1 MKTNMLIGE
10 YIHTLDDKKRI
21 SLPVKFRK
29 EMGKR
34 IVITPGLDGCLFVFT
49 LSQWKNISGKLSES
63 SMLQADNRNFNRF
76 MFGGAVEAEV
86 DTIGRM
92 LLPDFL
98 IKRANLLNKVAVVG
112 VEDRVEIWNEE
123 AWKRFREKV
132 EGEADQLAEKLGQ
145 AGAL

>member
-1 MKTNMLIGE
+1 MLIGE

-29 EMGKR
+29 EMGKK
-34 IVITPGLDGCLFVFT
+34 IVVTPGLDGCLFVFT

-98 IKRANLLNKVAVVG
+98 IKRANLSNKVAVVG

-123 AWKRFREKV
+123 AWKKFREKV

>member
-1 MKTNMLIGE
+1 MLIGE
-10 YIHTLDDKKRI
+10 YTHTLDDKKRI

-29 EMGKR
+29 ELGKK
-34 IVITPGLDGCLFVFT
+34 IVVTPGLDGCLFVFT

-63 SMLQADNRNFNRF
+63 SMLQTDNRSFNRY

-86 DTIGRM
+86 DAIGRM

-98 IKRANLLNKVAVVG
+98 IKRANLLNNVAVVG
-112 VEDRVEIWNEE
+112 VQDRVEIWNEE
-123 AWKRFREKV
+123 VWRGVKEKV
-132 EGEADQLAEKLGQ
+132 AREADQLAEKLGQ